1 MTGLALYRLLTEIG
15 APLIRLYLA
24 RRRARGKED
33 GERFG
38 ERLGQPSQPR
48 PEGPLI
54 WLHAAS
60 VGESL
65 SLVPLIEGVQRN
77 WPEHRLLMT
86 TGTVTSA
93 KLMAE
98 RLPDGVVHQYVPVDR
113 IGYVRRF
120 LDHWR
125 PDLVLWAES
134 EFWPHLVSEPA
145 RRGVPLVL
153 VNGRMS
159 PRSYGRWQRYSGIIR
174 RLLDGFTLCLAQT
187 ETDAERLR
195 ALGAPDTRCAGNLKF
210 ASRPL
215 PADADALDEL
225 REAIGSRPVWLAAS
239 THAGEEE
246 IAGTVHTDLV
256 PDHPE
261 LLTIIVPRHPDRGA
275 EAASALAAAGLT
287 VARRAAGDAI
297 APETDVYVAD
307 TIGEL
312 GLFYR
317 LSPIAFIGKSLSADG
332 GQNPIEAAQLGAAVV
347 TGPKVSNFEEITRRM
362 VAAGGAETVADAD
375 ALSAAVG
382 RLLADPELCES
393 RAAAAQAFAAGESGV
408 VDAIV
413 EALVPFLGPPLTP
426 DRRAHA

>member
-1 MTGLALYRLLTEIG
+1 MSGLALYRLLTEIG
-15 APLIRLYLA
+15 APLIHLYLA

-33 GERFG
+33 SERFA
-38 ERLGQPSQPR
+38 ERLGRPSQPR
-48 PEGPLI
+48 PDGPLV

-77 WPEHRLLMT
+77 WPDHRLLMT

-98 RLPDGVVHQYVPVDR
+98 RLPEGVVHQYVPVDR

-159 PRSYGRWQRYSGIIR
+159 PRSYARWQRYPRIIR

-187 ETDAERLR
+187 ETDADRLR
-195 ALGAPDTRCAGNLKF
+195 TLGASTARCAGNLKF

-215 PADADALDEL
+215 PADDHEL
-225 REAIGSRPVWLAAS
+225 KEVREAIGSRPVWLAAS
-239 THAGEEE
+239 THAGEEK
-246 IAGTVHTDLV
+246 IAGAVHAALA
-256 PDHPE
+256 PRHQG
-261 LLTIIVPRHPDRGA
+261 LLTIVVPRHAERGA
-275 EAASALAAAGLT
+275 EAAAILTTAGLT
-287 VARRAAGDAI
+287 TARRAAGEAI

-307 TIGEL
+307 TMGEL

-317 LSPIAFIGKSLSADG
+317 LSPVAFIGKSLTADG
-332 GQNPIEAAQLGAAVV
+332 GQNPIEAAQLDSAVI

-362 VAAGGAETVADAD
+362 VAAGGAGIVPDAG
-375 ALSAAVG
+375 ALAKAVG
-382 RLLADPELCES
+382 CLLADPDLCATRAES
-393 RAAAAQAFAAGESGV
+393 ARNFAAGETGV
-408 VDAIV
+408 VEAIV
-413 EALVPFLGPPLTP
+413 EALVPFLGPPLIP
-426 DRRAHA
+426 DRRARA

>member
-1 MTGLALYRLLTEIG
+1 MSGLALYRLLTEIG
-15 APLIRLYLA
+15 APLIHLYLA

-33 GERFG
+33 TERFA
-38 ERLGQPSQPR
+38 ERLGRPSQLR
-48 PEGPLI
+48 PEGSLI

-65 SLVPLIEGVQRN
+65 SLVPLIEGMQRH
-77 WPEHRLLMT
+77 WPDHRLLMT

-93 KLMAE
+93 RLMAE

-113 IGYVRRF
+113 VGYVRRF

-145 RRGVPLVL
+145 RRDIPLVL

-159 PRSYGRWQRYSGIIR
+159 PRSFARWQRYPRIIR

-187 ETDAERLR
+187 ETDADRLR

-215 PADADALDEL
+215 PADESALNEL
-225 REAIGSRPVWLAAS
+225 REAIGLRPVWLAAS

-246 IAGTVHTDLV
+246 IAGTVHTALE
-256 PDHPE
+256 PGHAG

-275 EAASALAAAGLT
+275 DAAAALAATGLT
-287 VARRAAGDAI
+287 TARRAAGETI

-317 LSPIAFIGKSLSADG
+317 LAPIAFIGKSLSADG

-362 VAAGGAETVADAD
+362 VTAGGAETVADAD
-375 ALSAAVG
+375 ALTSAMG

-393 RAAAAQAFAAGESGV
+393 RAAAARTFAAGESGV

>member
-15 APLIRLYLA
+15 APLIHLYLA

-33 GERFG
+33 NERFA

-48 PEGPLI
+48 PEGSLI

-65 SLVPLIEGVQRN
+65 SLIPLIEGVQRN
-77 WPEHRLLMT
+77 WPDHRLLMT

-93 KLMAE
+93 RLMAE
-98 RLPDGVVHQYVPVDR
+98 RLPNGVVHQYVPVDR
-113 IGYVRRF
+113 IAYVRRF

-134 EFWPHLVSEPA
+134 EFWPHLVGEPG
-145 RRGVPLVL
+145 RRGIPLVL

-159 PRSYGRWQRYSGIIR
+159 PRSYGRWQRYSGVIR
-174 RLLDGFTLCLAQT
+174 RLLDGFSLCLAQT

-195 ALGAPDTRCAGNLKF
+195 TLGASDARCAGNLKF

-215 PADADALDEL
+215 PADEDALAQL
-225 REAIGSRPVWLAAS
+225 QGAIGSRPVWLAAS

-246 IAGTVHTDLV
+246 IAGSVHATLA
-256 PDHPE
+256 PDHPG

-275 EAASALAAAGLT
+275 ETAAVLAADGLT
-287 VARRAAGDAI
+287 VARRAAGQPI
-297 APETDVYVAD
+297 GPETDIYIAD
-307 TIGEL
+307 TMGEL

-317 LSPIAFIGKSLSADG
+317 LSPIAFIGKSLTADG

-347 TGPKVSNFEEITRRM
+347 TGQKVSNFEEITRRM
-362 VAAGGAETVADAD
+362 VSAGGAETVGDAD
-375 ALSAAVG
+375 ALADAIG
-382 RLLADPELCES
+382 RLLADPELCAT
-393 RAAAAQAFAAGESGV
+393 RAEAARALASDETGV

-413 EALVPFLGPPLTP
+413 DALVPFLGPPLTP
-426 DRRAHA
+426 DRRARA